1 MSSLTSAQV
10 SQHFLAFLQPDT
22 NELHVCLISII
33 NAL

>member
-22 NELHVCLISII
+22 NEVHVCLITLIST
-33 NAL
+33 L